1 VSKRSDQRLRLIMFV
16 FAAAFAVVIG
26 RALYVQ
32 ILQAS
37 ALAARAH
44 GQQNSTSVVTTNRGR
59 ILDATGHTLAVD
71 VPAKDLMVYPARVQ
85 DPRQVASYIAQK
97 LGYQLKHKKAFRAE
111 VKLLESRLTVPH
123 VVQARVL
130 AQLDPAVAA
139 EIMSAHPPGLFTVD
153 SVRRDYPSGKLAS
166 QLIGYVDYNN
176 SGALGSG
183 IEHEYNSVLGGH
195 PGEQLEVRGPGG
207 VPLSTVT
214 LRRAQQGRDVQL
226 TIDRSI
232 QQKVQS
238 VLDATVSR
246 TGAHTATAL
255 VLDPRNG
262 SILAMATAPGYDNNT
277 VHDLSTKQFA
287 RDTHNMAVEYS
298 YEPGSTFKVV
308 TMGAALTAGIV
319 TPQTQF
325 RIPYAIKVGD
335 RVVHDDA
342 PRPTRTFTAAQ
353 ILQQSSNVGT
363 VTIAE
368 LVHKQPLY
376 DWIRR
381 WGFGSRTDIGLPAEA
396 AGAVMPPDKWY
407 SSSIGNIPIGQG
419 ISVTPLQMAA
429 MYSGIA
435 NGGVMVEPHVVEKIG
450 GRPAPKPVSRRVLS
464 PTVDRTLVNML
475 KGVVDTAAGTGTR
488 ASVPGYTVAGKTG
501 TAQKALPHS
510 LGYSTRNY
518 VASFVGFL
526 PADHPRVEVLVVVDS
541 PRTNIFGGIVAAP
554 AFQQIATFLTKDLAI
569 PPDKPLDVPVN

>member
-183 IEHEYNSVLGGH
+183 IEHQYNNVLGGH

-464 PTVDRTLVNML
+464 PTVDHTLVNML

>member
-1 VSKRSDQRLRLIMFV
+1 LRLIMFV

-381 WGFGSRTDIGLPAEA
+381 WGFGRRTDIGLPAEA

-464 PTVDRTLVNML
+464 PTVDHTLVNML

>member
-1 VSKRSDQRLRLIMFV
+1 MSKQSDQRLRLIMCV

-44 GQQNSTSVVTTNRGR
+44 GQQNSTTVVPTSRGR
-59 ILDATGHTLAVD
+59 ILDATGKTLAVD
-71 VPAKDLMVYPARVQ
+71 VPAKDLMVDPSKVQ
-85 DPRQVASYIAQK
+85 DPGQVASYIAQK

-111 VKLLESRLTVPH
+111 VQLLQGRLTVPH

-130 AQLDPAVAA
+130 SQLDPAVAA

-166 QLIGYVDYNN
+166 QLIGYVNLSDNSGRFGAGIENEYNN
-176 SGALGSG
+176 
-183 IEHEYNSVLGGH
+183 VLGGH
-195 PGEQLEVRGPGG
+195 PGEKLEVRGPGG

-246 TGAHTATAL
+246 TGAYTATAL

-262 SILAMATAPGYDNNT
+262 SILAMATAPGYDNND
-277 VHDLSTKQFA
+277 VHDLGKQFK
-287 RDTHNMAVEYS
+287 RDTPNMAVEYS

-335 RVVHDDA
+335 RIVHDDA
-342 PRPTRTFTAAQ
+342 VRPTKTFTAAQ

-381 WGFGSRTDIGLPAEA
+381 WGFGSPTHIGLPAEA
-396 AGAVMPPDKWY
+396 HPAILPPDKWY

-419 ISVTPLQMAA
+419 IAVTPLQMAA

-450 GRPAPKPVSRRVLS
+450 GRPAPRPVSRRVLS
-464 PTVDRTLVNML
+464 PTVDHTLVNML
-475 KGVVDTAAGTGTR
+475 KGVVDTATGTGTR

-501 TAQKALPHS
+501 TAQVALPHS
-510 LGYSTRNY
+510 RGYSTRNY

-526 PADHPRVEVLVVVDS
+526 PADHPRVEVLVVVNS

-554 AFQQIATFLTKDLAI
+554 AFQQIAEFLTKDLGI
-569 PPDKPLDVPVN
+569 PPDKPLGLPVN

>member
-1 VSKRSDQRLRLIMFV
+1 MSRRSDQRLRLIMFV

-381 WGFGSRTDIGLPAEA
+381 WGFGRRTDIGLPAEA